1 MSREVSSSVDIE
13 VFRAKVLDQ
22 IDEAAGEVRRRF
34 ISPGLLIDEEYRQ
47 AVASV
52 QRWRALD
59 SPSDAVPVEISTGAA
74 YSDITDEQSAQ
85 EIEQSDLLL
94 MVGLQAVRAMRL
106 TGKRAVQMAQTK
118 AGIAQARSV
127 AFQELSSVVA
137 P

>member
-34 ISPGLLIDEEYRQ
+34 ISPGFLIDEEYRQ
-47 AVASV
+47 AVVAV
-52 QRWRALD
+52 RRWRDAG
-59 SPSDAVPVEISTGAA
+59 SPADAVPAEISTGAA

-85 EIEQSDLLL
+85 EIEQSNL
-94 MVGLQAVRAMRL
+94 MLMAGLQAVRAMRL
-106 TGKRAVQMAQTK
+106 TGKRAVQMAQSK
-118 AGIAQARSV
+118 AEIAQSRTI

>member
-1 MSREVSSSVDIE
+1 MPREISSSVDIE
-13 VFRAKVLDQ
+13 TFRAAVLDQ
-22 IDEAAGEVRRRF
+22 IDAAAGEARRRF
-34 ISPGLLIDEEYRQ
+34 ISPGFLIDAEYRQ
-47 AVASV
+47 AVVAV
-52 QRWRALD
+52 RRWRDAG
-59 SPSDAVPVEISTGAA
+59 SPADAVPAEISTGAA

-94 MVGLQAVRAMRL
+94 MAGLQAVRAIRL
-106 TGKRAVQMAQTK
+106 TGKRAVQMAQAK

>member
-1 MSREVSSSVDIE
+1 MRLELSAPLEELRRD
-13 VFRAKVLDQ
+13 ACDA
-22 IDEAAGEVRRRF
+22 IDDAAGEVRRRF

-85 EIEQSDLLL
+85 EIEQSNL
-94 MVGLQAVRAMRL
+94 MLMAGLQAVRAMRL
-106 TGKRAVQMAQTK
+106 TGKRAVQMAQSK
-118 AGIAQARSV
+118 AEIAQSRTI